1 MYICIM
7 ELAAHI
13 HYLLYRHDCLSIPGF
28 GAFLVEHKEAFFD
41 AEQQR
46 YHPPRKVL
54 SFNEQLQSNDG
65 ILAAHIAHVL
75 QCSYERAVLEIHQQ
89 ITSFKELAHKGK
101 LKIATL
107 GIFETNSEGKL
118 VFSAEQGLN
127 FLAASYALPQL
138 DAQPISRSAVEA
150 APTTVFTL
158 EPQQQPSPFMR
169 SAMVAASFLALL
181 ALGTN
186 YVQDQQ
192 AELLWK
198 QEQTLRENAREQ
210 AAASVYELGELPTL
224 RVVAPKFVVLGYHI
238 IAGSFRSQNN
248 ADRLVNSLKRKGY
261 YQAARLPKTS
271 NGFHQVSFAAYA
283 TQREAYNAKAGLLED
298 NHPDVWVLKK

>member
-1 MYICIM
+1 
-7 ELAAHI
+7 
-13 HYLLYRHDCLSIPGF
+13 
-28 GAFLVEHKEAFFD
+28 
-41 AEQQR
+41 
-46 YHPPRKVL
+46 
-54 SFNEQLQSNDG
+54 
-65 ILAAHIAHVL
+65 
-75 QCSYERAVLEIHQQ
+75 
-89 ITSFKELAHKGK
+89 
-101 LKIATL
+101 L

-138 DAQPISRSAVEA
+138 DAQPISRSAAEA
-150 APTTVFTL
+150 APTPVFTL
-158 EPQQQPSPFMR
+158 EPQPSSPFMR
-169 SAMVAASFLALL
+169 RAMVAASFLALL

-224 RVVAPKFVVLGYHI
+224 RVVAPKFVVLGYHV

-283 TQREAYNAKAGLLED
+283 TQREAYNVKAGLLED
-298 NHPDVWVLKK
+298 NYPDVWVLKK

>member
-1 MYICIM
+1 M

-89 ITSFKELAHKGK
+89 IISLKELAHKGK

-138 DAQPISRSAVEA
+138 DAQPYITQCCRSSANACFYVGTPA
-150 APTTVFTL
+150 AA
-158 EPQQQPSPFMR
+158 SPFMR
-169 SAMVAASFLALL
+169 RAMVAASFLALL

-210 AAASVYELGELPTL
+210 AAAAVYELGELPTL
-224 RVVAPKFVVLGYHI
+224 RVVAPKAVVLGYHL

-298 NHPDVWVLKK
+298 NYPDVWVLKK

>member
-1 MYICIM
+1 MYICLM

-13 HYLLYRHDCLSIPGF
+13 HYLLYRHDCLSLPGF

-65 ILAAHIAHVL
+65 ILAAHMAHVL
-75 QCSYERAVLEIHQQ
+75 QCSYERAVLDIHQQ
-89 ITSFKELAHKGK
+89 IISWKERAHKGK

-138 DAQPISRSAVEA
+138 DAQPISRSAAEA
-150 APTTVFTL
+150 APTPVFTL
-158 EPQQQPSPFMR
+158 EPQPSSPFMR
-169 SAMVAASFLALL
+169 RAMVAASFLALL

-192 AELLWK
+192 TELLWE
-198 QEQTLRENAREQ
+198 QEQTLRETAREQ
-210 AAASVYELGELPTL
+210 AAAAVYDLGELPTL
-224 RVVAPKFVVLGYHI
+224 RVVAPKAVVLGYHL

-261 YQAARLPKTS
+261 NQAARLTKTS
-271 NGFHQVSFAAYA
+271 NGFHQVSFAAFA

-298 NHPDVWVLKK
+298 NYPDVWVLKK